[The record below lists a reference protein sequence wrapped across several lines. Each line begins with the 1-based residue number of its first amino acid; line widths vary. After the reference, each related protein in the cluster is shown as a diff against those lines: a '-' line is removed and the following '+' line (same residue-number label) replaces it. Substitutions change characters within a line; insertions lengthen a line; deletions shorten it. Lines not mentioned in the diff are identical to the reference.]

1 MGGSYDVTDVLCSS
15 ASDETHTQALH
26 SDTHRTPS
34 HAGELWSLGGTMTIA
49 KGILFSV
56 VALVVG
62 GLAGAWLGRSNMGKG
77 ERKREAIN
85 TYATT
90 LFLSEQIELLNRS
103 DVEKAK
109 VNLNHQLAIYALK
122 AESLAKKEDDA
133 GFIAKKALKM
143 VANQR
148 TTPAYLEE
156 EKAVKLLSE
165 TPIDPVIT
173 R

>member
-1 MGGSYDVTDVLCSS
+1 M
-15 ASDETHTQALH
+15 THAK
-26 SDTHRTPS
+26 
-34 HAGELWSLGGTMTIA
+34 SL
-49 KGILFSV
+49 LLSV

-62 GLAGAWLGRSNMGKG
+62 GLIGIWLGRSSMGRG

-103 DVEKAK
+103 DAEKAK
-109 VNLNHQLAIYALK
+109 VGLNHQLAIYALK
-122 AESLAKKEDDA
+122 AESIAKKDDDA

-148 TTPAYLEE
+148 TTPIYLEE